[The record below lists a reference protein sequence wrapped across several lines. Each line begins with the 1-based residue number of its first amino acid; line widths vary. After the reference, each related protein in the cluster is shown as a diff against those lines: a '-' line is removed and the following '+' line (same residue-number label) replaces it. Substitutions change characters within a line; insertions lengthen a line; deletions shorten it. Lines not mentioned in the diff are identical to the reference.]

1 MQKYGKFSIHA
12 NFYAKKIEKNYLFLF
27 FIDIGQLQG
36 AKKRGKDVFFTAER
50 RPPTKYVEFVGG
62 CVNNGINDGVMRYRW
77 E

>member
-27 FIDIGQLQG
+27 FIDIGQLQR
-36 AKKRGKDVFFTAER
+36 AKKRGKDVSSLPKDAPR
-50 RPPTKYVEFVGG
+50 RS
-62 CVNNGINDGVMRYRW
+62 MRVSRGAC